1 MPGKIKWQKMRIA
14 NRGLRNWSALQFE
27 SSPAGHKNLT
37 LAGGTRSHSAIRIPH
52 FLSVC
57 LGPSFCRRV
66 LFRQGLWITDLQ
78 TPPWQ
83 EWINGS
89 MLCVALV
96 LSRLAIRHSWAVYR
110 RLNNGIPD

>member
-1 MPGKIKWQKMRIA
+1 MLAKIKWQKMRIA

-37 LAGGTRSHSAIRIPH
+37 LVVGTRYHSAIRI

-57 LGPSFCRRV
+57 LGPSFGRRV

-78 TPPWQ
+78 TPPGQ
-83 EWINGS
+83 ECSNGS
-89 MLCVALV
+89 MLCVAVV
-96 LSRLAIRHSWAVYR
+96 L
-110 RLNNGIPD
+110 